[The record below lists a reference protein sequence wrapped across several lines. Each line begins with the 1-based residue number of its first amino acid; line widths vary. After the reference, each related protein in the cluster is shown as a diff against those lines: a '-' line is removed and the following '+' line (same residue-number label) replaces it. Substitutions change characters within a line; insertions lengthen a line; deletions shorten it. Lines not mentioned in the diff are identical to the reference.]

1 MPIPDFQTCMLPI
14 LEVIEDADDW
24 QMKQVT
30 AAISDR
36 FNLTD
41 EEQSQMLP
49 SGHARVIVNRVGW
62 AKAYL
67 KEAGL
72 LLSPKRGVVRI
83 SPDGKAVLSECPDRI
98 DMKYLERFPAY
109 LEFRARKGSST
120 KTASTTGANDA
131 VAETESSE
139 TPEERIDSAYQEMR
153 AALADELLQ
162 QVKNGEDQFF
172 ERMVVELL
180 VAMGYGGSFKDAGK
194 AVGKSGD
201 GGIDGV
207 FKEDKLGLDV
217 VVIQAKKWTE
227 NSVGRPAVQSFAGSM
242 EGFRASKG
250 VFITTSTFSQ
260 PAVEYV
266 NTIQRRIVLIDGPA
280 LARLMIDHGI
290 GVTKFD
296 SYTLKRL
303 DADYFDQ

>member
-1 MPIPDFQTCMLPI
+1 MLPI
-14 LEVIEDADDW
+14 LEVIQDASDW

-41 EEQSQMLP
+41 EERAEMLP
-49 SGHARVIVNRVGW
+49 AGYTRAIVNRVGW
-62 AKAYL
+62 AKHYL
-67 KEAGL
+67 KQAGL
-72 LLSPKRGVVRI
+72 VLSPTRGVVRI
-83 SPDGKAVLSECPDRI
+83 SPDGTAVLSQRPHHI

-109 LEFRARKGSST
+109 VEFRAKKGTSS
-120 KTASTTGANDA
+120 KEAIAAGGNDA
-131 VAETESSE
+131 VAEAESSE
-139 TPEERIDSAYQEMR
+139 TPEERIESAYQEMR

-207 FKEDKLGLDV
+207 IKEDKLGLDV

-290 GVTKFD
+290 GVYQIRFIYAET
-296 SYTLKRL
+296 SRC
-303 DADYFDQ
+303 

>member
-1 MPIPDFQTCMLPI
+1 MLPI
-14 LEVIEDADDW
+14 LEVIEDANDW

-30 AAISDR
+30 VAISDR
-36 FNLTD
+36 FSLTD
-41 EEQSQMLP
+41 EERSQMLP

-72 LLSPKRGVVRI
+72 LVSPKRGVVRI
-83 SPDGKAVLSECPDRI
+83 SPDGAAVLSQRPDRI

-109 LEFRARKGSST
+109 LEFRSRKGNST
-120 KTASTTGANDA
+120 KAAIAAGGNDT
-131 VAETESSE
+131 VAEAESSE
-139 TPEERIDSAYQEMR
+139 TPEERIESAYQEMR

-180 VAMGYGGSFKDAGK
+180 VSMGYGGSFKDAGK
-194 AVGKSGD
+194 AVGRSGD

-207 FKEDKLGLDV
+207 IKEDKLGLDV